1 MKKAMWVVS
10 GLVIG
15 LAAYSLA
22 PDMWR
27 YWKIHSM

>member
-1 MKKAMWVVS
+1 MKKAFWVIS

-15 LAAYSLA
+15 WTAYSMA

-27 YWKIHSM
+27 YFKIHSM